1 MRTVIVL
8 LSGMLLAGCTD
19 ADWSQT
25 MTRLGVAGEPSNAAP
40 SSWLGSQEAKA
51 PSRPGRTTPV
61 AQISHATASDA
72 HSLGPQ
78 PGADDFCTTS
88 ARQDADRGS
97 FDNETRDR
105 VYRAR
110 LAQCQALVS
119 R

>member
-1 MRTVIVL
+1 MRTSIVL
-8 LSGMLLAGCTD
+8 VCGLVLAGCTD

-25 MTRLGVAGEPSNAAP
+25 MTRLGVADEPSNAAP
-40 SSWLGSQEAKA
+40 SSWLGPQEAKA

-61 AQISHATASDA
+61 AQISHAVASDA
-72 HSLGPQ
+72 RAPEQQSGP
-78 PGADDFCTTS
+78 DDLCTAS

-97 FDNETRDR
+97 FDSETRDR
-105 VYRAR
+105 IYRIR